1 MRDKFVDFDKKLMS
15 IVIVMVKLM
24 KLKDIPLMMKS
35 LQSLYENARGLQGST
50 PLEFVQSCFKVQS
63 YKCVPAVRYLN
74 RFKAY
79 FPYAIVLMMLLN
91 VGL

>member
-1 MRDKFVDFDKKLMS
+1 M
-15 IVIVMVKLM
+15 
-24 KLKDIPLMMKS
+24 
-35 LQSLYENARGLQGST
+35 QEAYEAQHHWNLGRAAL
-50 PLEFVQSCFKVQS
+50 KVQS
-63 YKCVPAVRYLN
+63 YKCVPAVHFLN